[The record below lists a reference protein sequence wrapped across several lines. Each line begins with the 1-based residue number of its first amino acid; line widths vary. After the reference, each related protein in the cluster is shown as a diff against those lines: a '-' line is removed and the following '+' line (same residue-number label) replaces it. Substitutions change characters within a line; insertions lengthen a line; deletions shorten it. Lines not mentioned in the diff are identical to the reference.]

1 MKFLILVGVLSI
13 LGMKSSYANI
23 GESIS
28 DSLGA
33 KLPEQSTA
41 TTARKRLPST
51 PNDRIARSCLIT
63 VSDLQEAY
71 FKANGKYAA
80 DVKEL
85 AWPTED
91 CFKNFSFTVHQADQK
106 KYLIQVK
113 NKKVAWQI
121 DQDNIMTKL

>member
-1 MKFLILVGVLSI
+1 MKLLIIVGVLSI

-23 GESIS
+23 GESMS
-28 DSLGA
+28 ESLNA
-33 KLPEQSTA
+33 KLPEQSA
-41 TTARKRLPST
+41 GNARKRLPST

-85 AWPTED
+85 QWPTED
-91 CFKNFSFTVHQADQK
+91 CFKNFSFTVHQADQQ